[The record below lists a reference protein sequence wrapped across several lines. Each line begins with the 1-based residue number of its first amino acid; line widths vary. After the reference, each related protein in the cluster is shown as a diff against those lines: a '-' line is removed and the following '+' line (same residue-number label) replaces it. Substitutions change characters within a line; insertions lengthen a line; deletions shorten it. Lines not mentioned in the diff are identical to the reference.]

1 MKVSGFFRCFLCCL
15 LVCALLI
22 PTFAAAEKV
31 DLKSL
36 SDADIVELL
45 TRVNQEIADRGINKT
60 AKLAKGAYVTG
71 KDLPAGRYIFTVM
84 AVGDD
89 WGNVTVHNSAG
100 KLVTWEVVS
109 APEKGQDPET
119 IFITL
124 SDGDKLESGVPFS
137 LTIMSGA
144 IFK

>member
-1 MKVSGFFRCFLCCL
+1 
-15 LVCALLI
+15 
-22 PTFAAAEKV
+22 
-31 DLKSL
+31 
-36 SDADIVELL
+36 
-45 TRVNQEIADRGINKT
+45 
-60 AKLAKGAYVTG
+60 
-71 KDLPAGRYIFTVM
+71 M

-89 WGNVTVHNSAG
+89 WGNVTVYNSAG